1 MSELLAAAER
11 QRVWISDI
19 EILRLH
25 YYYTLRDWR
34 ARFMANW
41 EKAAAI
47 YDERTCRMWEFYLIS
62 AQLAFL
68 TGSEMVFHL
77 VLANKRD
84 AVPIV
89 RDYMVDD
96 ERAAAQLSPS

>member
-1 MSELLAAAER
+1 
-11 QRVWISDI
+11 
-19 EILRLH
+19 

-41 EKAAAI
+41 QKAAAI
-47 YDERTCRMWEFYLIS
+47 YDERMCRMWEFYLIS
-62 AQLAFL
+62 SQLAFL
-68 TGSEMVFHL
+68 TGSEMIFQL

-96 ERAAAQLSPS
+96 ERSARAKSSSLRPPHAAWSQVRSPQGR

>member
-1 MSELLAAAER
+1 
-11 QRVWISDI
+11 
-19 EILRLH
+19 
-25 YYYTLRDWR
+25 
-34 ARFMANW
+34 MANW
-41 EKAAAI
+41 DKAAAI
-47 YDERTCRMWEFYLIS
+47 YDERMCRMWEFYLIS

-96 ERAAAQLSPS
+96 ERVASENFSSNSKIGSGPHYDFSRGIAQEKSPSKSS